1 MSSASDEYAAF
12 LQVDDERSRPFRA
25 RRLELIAREFGE
37 PRHLLLPGGWISSYA
52 FEEARHAYIRGMYV
66 ATVLLS
72 QTALEHMLAGLLRL
86 AGMDGRWGF
95 QRLLQLARDKQLIT
109 GAEFDLFDRL
119 RLLRNPYVHAR
130 PPLAEGTLGRR
141 SLERGGFVED
151 VELMEEDAT
160 LAITAVLR
168 MIRRPP
174 FAVGAETVHSD

>member
-1 MSSASDEYAAF
+1 MSSAPDEYTSF
-12 LQVDDERSRPFRA
+12 LEADDERSRPFRA

-37 PRHLLLPGGWISSYA
+37 PRHLLLPGGWVSSYA

-72 QTALEHMLAGLLRL
+72 QTAIEHMLAGLLRL
-86 AGMDGRWGF
+86 TGMDGRWGF
-95 QRLLQLARDKQLIT
+95 RRILVLARDERLIT
-109 GAEFDLFDRL
+109 DPEFDLFDRL

-130 PPLAEGTLGRR
+130 PPLGEGTLGRR
-141 SLERGGFVED
+141 SLERGDLPED

-160 LAITAVLR
+160 LAITALLR

-174 FAVGAETVHSD
+174 FALEADTPHPD